1 MAYVKGTQNK
11 KVKGAN
17 LNVPGEKLK
26 IIQESSAPSDVKMS
40 HLKMYDSAVK
50 MNKYDK
56 DMMHERELIYDA
68 KKEIHKEDV
77 AKKHHDHVVS
87 RIAGRKSR
95 M

>member
-1 MAYVKGTQNK
+1 MPYVKGKSQI

-56 DMMHERELIYDA
+56 DMMDYRKQIAGD
-68 KKEIHKEDV
+68 KEQIHKIDI

>member
-1 MAYVKGTQNK
+1 MPYVKGKSQIK
-11 KVKGAN
+11 KVKGA
-17 LNVPGEKLK
+17 K
-26 IIQESSAPSDVKMS
+26 ESSAPSDVKMS
-40 HLKMYDSAVK
+40 HLKMKSYIQ

-56 DMMHERELIYDA
+56 DMMDYRKQIAGD
-68 KKEIHKEDV
+68 KEQIHKIDI